1 MVLLKLRIQFASRL
15 YARISQNLMVLI
27 NRKAIYQQTLCKD
40 FPKLNGAAQIAR
52 RFISRPY
59 ARISQIFDLEK
70 ATALI
75 WRKLLL

>member
-1 MVLLKLRIQFASRL
+1 MAAS
-15 YARISQNLMVLI
+15 IMH
-27 NRKAIYQQTLCKD
+27 
-40 FPKLNGAAQIAR
+40 NGAAQIAR

-75 WRKLLL
+75 WRKQN